1 MNEPYGRGGTLYVRK
16 FNLDASDYAR
26 FVCEMRHQGYVT
38 TTVYRKGTVMSM
50 CDVCM
55 QTPCD
60 YRCPNAALAQ
70 PVLLCECCGGE
81 IYEGEIYY
89 ECVDGMD
96 LCEACFDR
104 WREQHYKEAET
115 EG

>member
-1 MNEPYGRGGTLYVRK
+1 
-16 FNLDASDYAR
+16 
-26 FVCEMRHQGYVT
+26 
-38 TTVYRKGTVMSM
+38 M

-89 ECVDGMD
+89 ECVDGMEYREKAPAWNAKRPARFTRPI
-96 LCEACFDR
+96 LKRGRSLRTTTGSACITWLLR
-104 WREQHYKEAET
+104 TWSAGILR
-115 EG
+115 

>member
-1 MNEPYGRGGTLYVRK
+1 
-16 FNLDASDYAR
+16 
-26 FVCEMRHQGYVT
+26 
-38 TTVYRKGTVMSM
+38 MSM